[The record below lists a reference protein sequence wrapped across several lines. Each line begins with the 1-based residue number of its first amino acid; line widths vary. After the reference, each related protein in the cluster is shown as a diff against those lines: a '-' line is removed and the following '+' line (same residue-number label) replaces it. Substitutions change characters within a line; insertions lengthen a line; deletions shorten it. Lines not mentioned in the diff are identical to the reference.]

1 MLSKKHTQLLNSQ
14 KYEMN
19 LITLKFNLPDTFVKY
34 IFDYLD
40 NSAELLKL
48 KIISENIKEAL
59 SDYYRWFDI
68 VALGPWEW
76 DSRGSD
82 EYLRDKWECEQQ
94 PDDDYDALVEWAE
107 TILYDDR
114 DNIIC
119 KAEEDMGEEHDEY
132 DDHPIGHNP
141 FYKIR
146 FEKDYEE
153 YTKKKSEEIAN
164 DLWII
169 N

>member
-14 KYEMN
+14 KRETH

-40 NSAELLKL
+40 NSAELLKH

-68 VALGPWEW
+68 VALGSWEC
-76 DSRGSD
+76 DGSD

-94 PDDDYDALVEWAE
+94 PDYDYDALVEWAE
-107 TILYDDR
+107 TILYDHLND
-114 DNIIC
+114 IIY
-119 KAEEDMGEEHDEY
+119 KVEEDMGEEY
-132 DDHPIGHNP
+132 DDNPIGHNP

-146 FEKDYEE
+146 FEKDYKE
-153 YTKKKSEEIAN
+153 YAEIKSEEIVN
-164 DLWII
+164 ELWVI